1 MGRRKHCSAQPYL
14 DYIGVSE
21 KERKEMRKATQNGGL
36 GKEGLLAGLSLMKK
50 MCPYITFTWGGHRL
64 EMVQAYT
71 QLKEIVEQHFRDKL
85 IVLGDGAFGVAHGAV
100 EEKDKLLQELA
111 YLDQA
116 EYIDKQAYAQLV
128 KIVEEYFRQPVQV
141 VDNDTILKIF
151 EMYDEPELIG
161 WKIAKVRELLTHLS
175 TNKRTVTMGWVWE
188 LKDLFIGYEAGNPIS
203 LVLNKLKEQGIE
215 VKEK

>member
-36 GKEGLLAGLSLMKK
+36 WKEGLLAGLSLMKK
-50 MCPYITFTWGGHRL
+50 MCPYITFTWSGHRL
-64 EMVQAYT
+64 EMAQTYT
-71 QLKEIVEQHFRDKL
+71 
-85 IVLGDGAFGVAHGAV
+85 
-100 EEKDKLLQELA
+100 
-111 YLDQA
+111 
-116 EYIDKQAYAQLV
+116 QLV
-128 KIVEEYFRQPVQV
+128 KIVEECFRQPVQV

-215 VKEK
+215 VDEEEEEEEREQEPMDKETAGDMKYHELKDEDKLDRFGRRK